1 MKPSKLAI
9 PNGAKSDGMD
19 GVPSGWKAPVTTSI
33 LDFPRAR
40 VGETRIDLWR
50 GKDRHLTEVS
60 LSTPAAV
67 AEMPT
72 YLSEL
77 RAEGRTARINFRAED
92 STNQLLRLLML
103 G

>member
-1 MKPSKLAI
+1 VKL
-9 PNGAKSDGMD
+9 
-19 GVPSGWKAPVTTSI
+19 
-33 LDFPRAR
+33 AR

-60 LSTPAAV
+60 PSTPAAV

-77 RAEGRTARINFRAED
+77 RAESRTARSVGGLHARLEL
-92 STNQLLRLLML
+92 SSHLRLSVSALWDIQNTSYVL
-103 G
+103 PPI